1 MLHAGELQSILSRA
15 VNINN
20 YCITYAA
27 QGRNTYCPLK
37 ARSHNKENTKKI
49 NDRKDND
56 LPQGFDQEIKKEDN
70 KDDVTK
76 CHSAGDH
83 GRDDSLDEEP
93 NFNLFGSQ
101 PGNVD
106 MAYIIQAIL
115 HRLGRKQPGNS
126 PGM

>member
-15 VNINN
+15 VNMNN
-20 YCITYAA
+20 YCITYVA

-37 ARSHNKENTKKI
+37 ARSHNKEKI

-56 LPQGFDQEIKKEDN
+56 PPQGFDQEIKNEDN

-83 GRDDSLDEEP
+83 GPDDSRDEEP

-106 MAYIIQAIL
+106 MAYIAQVRTKIVW
-115 HRLGRKQPGNS
+115 
-126 PGM
+126 